1 MNLQKR
7 KSNENEFDNWIELP
21 NGGRQYWNERAGNF
35 GWKARYVKEVDS
47 NEMTIKFYQEIY
59 NQNNELVEIHHKYPK
74 DLGHQKL

>member
-7 KSNENEFDNWIELP
+7 KSNENEFDNWNELLD
-21 NGGRQYWNERAGNF
+21 GGRIYWFEIKGKY

-47 NEMTIKFYQEIY
+47 NEKTIKFHQEIY
-59 NQNNELVEIHHKYPK
+59 NERNELVEVHHKYPK